1 MLLLPHY
8 TPGQMFRVISQDD
21 VCGFADHWE
30 SLYGFPRASSEHGSA
45 FIPWEDS
52 IPCVSWE
59 GSLLSHMLAGGQPQ
73 WAPPDKVKLWGSS
86 LLPPQEF
93 PARELTLGAG
103 SSECEGNSDYGQ
115 LEGSFPGSKAGGI
128 PTPVTGTTECHQLLS
143 MRNPESGSLER
154 LTFTKENGG

>member
-8 TPGQMFRVISQDD
+8 TPGQMFRVVSQDD

-103 SSECEGNSDYGQ
+103 SISNPSGLRKASL
-115 LEGSFPGSKAGGI
+115 LEMLQMLI
-128 PTPVTGTTECHQLLS
+128 VTPFLLS
-143 MRNPESGSLER
+143 SR
-154 LTFTKENGG
+154 LKAHILNQKGKSRG